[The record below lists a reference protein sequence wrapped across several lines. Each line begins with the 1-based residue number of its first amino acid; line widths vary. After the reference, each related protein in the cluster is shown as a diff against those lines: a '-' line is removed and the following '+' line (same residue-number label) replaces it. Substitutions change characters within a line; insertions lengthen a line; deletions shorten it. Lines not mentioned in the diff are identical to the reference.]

1 MLEFENN
8 FTYLYII
15 MAAVAFIVIVLK
27 PSLKINNFLV
37 VIFGIFWIL
46 LFGFRDLD
54 VGSDTRAYIYSF
66 NNFISSNGSITSEDF
81 KDFGYYIFM
90 VLVSQITNSER
101 LFLVLF
107 DFIYIFPLI
116 YLFLKIKT
124 NHVFILFFSFCSFF
138 FFKSMGINVMRQG
151 VGVSFFL
158 LGLLFFFEN
167 QKKKAYLLFLIGYLF
182 HGSLIISILTI
193 FVTEKIKNLK
203 VPVIIFILGIGLAF
217 IGFDFSMLFAK
228 VPFLNFVFEERLQG
242 YIEYDDAGYETGF
255 RLNFIIFNSIF
266 ALIGIYFHKKG
277 VNETIPYYN
286 KILYSYLILSAV
298 FFLMFTLPFSDRTGI
313 LSWILIPLILLPLIQ
328 VKHADFSILKLYFL
342 SIFIFV
348 FFYS

>member
-15 MAAVAFIVIVLK
+15 MAAVAFVVIVLK
-27 PSLKINNFLV
+27 PSLKTNQFLV
-37 VIFGIFWIL
+37 VIFGLLWIL

-54 VGSDTRAYIYSF
+54 VGSDTRAYIFAYD
-66 NNFISSNGSITSEDF
+66 NFLSNSGSTASEEF
-81 KDFGYYIFM
+81 KDFGYYIYM
-90 VLVSQITNSER
+90 VLISQISTSER

-107 DFIYIFPLI
+107 DFIYLFPLL

-158 LGLLFFFEN
+158 LGLWYFFEDR
-167 QKKKAYLLFLIGYLF
+167 KKKAYLLFLIGYLF
-182 HGSLIISILTI
+182 HGSLLISIATI
-193 FVTEKIKNLK
+193 FIAEKIKNLK
-203 VPVIIFILGIGLAF
+203 VPVMIFVGAIVLAF
-217 IGFDFSMLFAK
+217 IGFDFSLLFAK
-228 VPFLNFVFEERLQG
+228 VPVLNFLFEERLQS

-255 RLNFIIFNSIF
+255 RLNFIVFNSIF

-277 VNETIPYYN
+277 ANETIPYYN

-313 LSWILIPLILLPLIQ
+313 LSWILIPLLLLPLIQ
-328 VKHADFSILKLYFL
+328 VKYADFSLLKLYFL

-348 FFYS
+348 YFYS